1 MEKFTFFWRTA
12 SPFSQWHPADFTV
25 NGIQYTS
32 AEQYMMHQKALLF
45 GDQKIADKI
54 MNTNSAS
61 VQKRL
66 GRTVADFDQTKWE
79 AECKQIVYEGNRAKF
94 TQNEDLMVALL
105 ATRGTTLVEASPD
118 DRIWGV
124 GLAEEDPRIRS
135 RKTWRGTN
143 WLGEILTRLREEIG
157 SDTNESFGKTKQT

>member
-12 SPFSQWHPADFTV
+12 SPFSQWFLADFTV
-25 NGIQYTS
+25 NGVQYTS

-45 GDQKIADKI
+45 NDQNNADKI
-54 MNTNSAS
+54 MKTRSAS
-61 VQKRL
+61 VQKKL
-66 GRTVADFDQTKWE
+66 GRQVAGFNQTIWE
-79 AECKQIVYEGNRAKF
+79 SECQRIVYEGNRAKF
-94 TQNEDLMVALL
+94 TQNEDLLAALL

-124 GLAEEDPRIRS
+124 GLAEEDPRIHN

-157 SDTNESFGKTKQT
+157 SGYNE

>member
-25 NGIQYTS
+25 NGVHYTS

-45 GDQKIADKI
+45 GDQIIAEKILKAS
-54 MNTNSAS
+54 SAS
-61 VQKRL
+61 VQKKL
-66 GRTVADFDQTKWE
+66 GRQVSGFDQTVWE
-79 AECKQIVYEGNRAKF
+79 AECKRIVYEGNEAKF
-94 TQNEDLMVALL
+94 TQNEQLLTTLL
-105 ATRGTTLVEASPD
+105 ATCGTTLVEASPD

-135 RKTWRGTN
+135 RRTWRGTN
-143 WLGEILTRLREEIG
+143 WLGEILTRLREDIG
-157 SDTNESFGKTKQT
+157 SDEDEQPTT

>member
-12 SPFSQWHPADFTV
+12 SPFSQWFLADFTV
-25 NGIQYTS
+25 NGVQYTS

-45 GDQKIADKI
+45 NDQNNADKI
-54 MNTNSAS
+54 MKTRSAS
-61 VQKRL
+61 VQKKL
-66 GRTVADFDQTKWE
+66 GRQVAGFNQTIWE
-79 AECKQIVYEGNRAKF
+79 SECQRIVYEGNRAKF
-94 TQNEDLMVALL
+94 TQNEDLLAALL

-124 GLAEEDPRIRS
+124 GLAEEDPRIRN

-157 SDTNESFGKTKQT
+157 SDYNE

>member
-25 NGIQYTS
+25 NGISYTS

-45 GDQKIADKI
+45 GDQAMGDKI
-54 MNTNSAS
+54 LKASSAS
-61 VQKRL
+61 VQKKL
-66 GRTVADFDQTKWE
+66 GRQVAGFDQKIWE
-79 AECKQIVYEGNRAKF
+79 ANCKRIVYEGNQAKF
-94 TQNEDLMVALL
+94 TQNEDLLAALL

-124 GLAEEDPRIRS
+124 GLAEEDPRIRH
-135 RKTWRGTN
+135 RRTWRGTN
-143 WLGEILTRLREEIG
+143 WLGEILTRLRDEIG
-157 SDTNESFGKTKQT
+157 SD

>member
-12 SPFSQWHPADFTV
+12 SPFSQWFLADFIV
-25 NGIQYTS
+25 NGVQYTS

-45 GDQKIADKI
+45 NDQNNADKI
-54 MNTNSAS
+54 MKTRSAS
-61 VQKRL
+61 VQKKL
-66 GRTVADFDQTKWE
+66 GRQVAGFNQTIWE
-79 AECKQIVYEGNRAKF
+79 SECQRIVYEGNRAKF
-94 TQNEDLMVALL
+94 TQNEDLLAALL

-124 GLAEEDPRIRS
+124 GLAEEDPRIRN

-157 SDTNESFGKTKQT
+157 SDYNE